1 MKAPTPIAAAIAV
14 LALLG
19 LAAPLHAADVQPW
32 PWKEKGPV
40 DPALALLTK
49 IDDVTVT
56 VNDKTQPATVAISVK
71 AVAPNPKFTELQ
83 LAYRMG
89 DTQDLTFEFD
99 ARGRPPQD
107 MTTQVET
114 PVTITA
120 EFANPPLAK
129 LGIVEVYAK
138 DNCISYLIKEKT
150 KTECKPRGATQPEV
164 TPPAQ

>member
-1 MKAPTPIAAAIAV
+1 MN
-14 LALLG
+14 
-19 LAAPLHAADVQPW
+19 
-32 PWKEKGPV
+32 E
-40 DPALALLTK
+40 
-49 IDDVTVT
+49 
-56 VNDKTQPATVAISVK
+56 KTQPATVAISVK

-89 DTQDLTFEFD
+89 DTEDLTFEFD

-138 DNCISYLIKEKT
+138 DNCMSYSIKEKT

-164 TPPAQ
+164 TPQPQ